1 MSKLPKIFHS
11 DEKIISSNKNTYNTF
26 DSLRTEK
33 EDKEGKEDKEEKTFN
48 REVLINYFNKR
59 INVHLKD
66 GSVLSGILLS
76 KRGDTI
82 LLNSGEYINLNDVT
96 DVN

>member
-26 DSLRTEK
+26 DSLRIEK
-33 EDKEGKEDKEEKTFN
+33 EDKEDEEEKTFN